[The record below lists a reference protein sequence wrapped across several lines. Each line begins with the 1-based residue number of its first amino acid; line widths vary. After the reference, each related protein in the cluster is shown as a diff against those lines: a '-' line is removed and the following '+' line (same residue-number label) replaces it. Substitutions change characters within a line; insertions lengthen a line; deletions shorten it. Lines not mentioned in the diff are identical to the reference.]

1 MIARRRC
8 PSHAPS
14 PHQTPRS
21 SGPRCASVSSRASP
35 RAASVRAAP
44 GLSAVSNIAKKPH
57 MVSLRLPEPADPRG
71 ASRPP
76 ERQDPAERRGPLVCP
91 SGGVIPDQRTP
102 RAPPVPLTAVL
113 RLPRLIEIALT
124 TGPYHDRADAQSH
137 LRDIA
142 DFHARRPPGADT
154 YGMPR
159 PGAIQ
164 TSLTA
169 VAVIGALAVVSI
181 AALRLARADAAQ
193 RLYRERLA
201 DVASRYESLRS
212 HYNTAVR
219 ETAVTELVVEGDTI
233 SVTIRTLE
241 GETRTIETP
250 FSPDREIYVDFALV
264 GGRLWIRRVF
274 DADTP
279 PSSGVVIDTD
289 LTDVDWESEPAT
301 LGRAVYR
308 TLSEGRWVVATTGDG
323 ALTLAPVPD
332 DAPIALSPPPE
343 LSAFDELESDID
355 AEINK
360 ITAADVVGAL
370 LGD

>member
-1 MIARRRC
+1 
-8 PSHAPS
+8 
-14 PHQTPRS
+14 
-21 SGPRCASVSSRASP
+21 
-35 RAASVRAAP
+35 
-44 GLSAVSNIAKKPH
+44 
-57 MVSLRLPEPADPRG
+57 
-71 ASRPP
+71 
-76 ERQDPAERRGPLVCP
+76 
-91 SGGVIPDQRTP
+91 
-102 RAPPVPLTAVL
+102 
-113 RLPRLIEIALT
+113 
-124 TGPYHDRADAQSH
+124 
-137 LRDIA
+137 
-142 DFHARRPPGADT
+142 
-154 YGMPR
+154 MPR

-279 PSSGVVIDTD
+279 PSSGVVIDPD

-308 TLSEGRWVVATTGDG
+308 TLSEGRWVVATSGDG

-355 AEINK
+355 AEIEK